1 MSGGLGGA
9 LEEAEAFCG
18 LQAAGPS
25 ACFLL
30 GDGWGFVDA
39 HGIQGDTV
47 RWEGGETEGSTISE
61 SMVSPQRTSFLPY
74 SVDRVLF

>member
-1 MSGGLGGA
+1 MSGGLRGA

-30 GDGWGFVDA
+30 GDGWRFVDA

-47 RWEGGETEGSTISE
+47 CWEGGE
-61 SMVSPQRTSFLPY
+61 PPFLSLWSLPKELPFSY
-74 SVDRVLF
+74 SADRVLF